1 MRLLLVFVLAAL
13 PLSAQDLFP
22 RFSITGGTSPS
33 TFETNARID
42 PDNGA
47 TEGTLVSFEDDL
59 GLEDSRT
66 MQRFGLQ

>member
-1 MRLLLVFVLAAL
+1 MRLLLVLALAAV

-33 TFETNARID
+33 SFETNVRID
-42 PDNGA
+42 PDDQSD
-47 TEGTLVSFEDDL
+47 EGTLVSFEDDL

-66 MQRFGLQ
+66 M